1 MPIKIKSSKQSINS
15 KTKTEDKDVEQ
26 VNDDLQSV
34 NDGNRRIRQCLKE
47 KPIQPLNMGTIK
59 TKSTKPKVK
68 IVSRKIHNANRKKR
82 STNNRKVVPKKN
94 SSKSSSQNKTL
105 KTKSIKAT
113 LKDADKHESSK
124 TKQHIVPKIVVDASS
139 AGFKSGVIF
148 NPRTGCQA
156 CEGGRKGEGDVS
168 CWACRLARLQNIT
181 DKCHQSF
188 KNV

>member
-1 MPIKIKSSKQSINS
+1 MGSVNTKNPILAS
-15 KTKTEDKDVEQ
+15 KTTCQLEL
-26 VNDDLQSV
+26 NDNLQPV

-59 TKSTKPKVK
+59 TKSTKLKVK
-68 IVSRKIHNANRKKR
+68 IVSRKIYNPNGKKR
-82 STNNRKVVPKKN
+82 STNKARVVPRKN
-94 SSKSSSQNKTL
+94 SSKSSSQNKSL

-113 LKDADKHESSK
+113 SKDVNKHESSK

-168 CWACRLARLQNIT
+168 CWA
-181 DKCHQSF
+181 
-188 KNV
+188 